1 MAGSVKMELFIKIN
15 DLTGKPRK
23 ARTPSH
29 KPRIRYNAMKN
40 QCVTA
45 TSHTSRRRIIR
56 NFIFLPIAYIKKGVF
71 TMLEPKRN
79 DTWNYP
85 FGTAAL
91 VFYLTEPLGDRIVD
105 DICYHI
111 RKLTINPIDSTSYF
125 LLLFPDA
132 ASVLLFCPQRAIC
145 CGMGKGDLPPV
156 LARARQKITE
166 TVLKLIG
173 EQCS

>member
-1 MAGSVKMELFIKIN
+1 MQE
-15 DLTGKPRK
+15 P
-23 ARTPSH
+23 
-29 KPRIRYNAMKN
+29 
-40 QCVTA
+40 Q
-45 TSHTSRRRIIR
+45 R
-56 NFIFLPIAYIKKGVF
+56 N
-71 TMLEPKRN
+71 N
-79 DTWNYP
+79 TWEHP

-91 VFYLTEPLGDRIVD
+91 VFYLKEPLGDRIVD

-173 EQCS
+173 GHCS

>member
-1 MAGSVKMELFIKIN
+1 MQE
-15 DLTGKPRK
+15 PR
-23 ARTPSH
+23 S
-29 KPRIRYNAMKN
+29 NN
-40 QCVTA
+40 
-45 TSHTSRRRIIR
+45 
-56 NFIFLPIAYIKKGVF
+56 
-71 TMLEPKRN
+71 
-79 DTWNYP
+79 TWNHP

-91 VFYLTEPLGDRIVD
+91 VFYLTEPLGERTVD

-156 LARARQKITE
+156 LSRARQKITE

-173 EQCS
+173 EKCA